1 MEGGA
6 RVVGVGRKYQ
16 YLCADHYA
24 EWKPF
29 DNRLAVAQEQ
39 QRYPK
44 FLLASEYHSLRQK
57 GTLCIQLGR
66 PDVDVGW

>member
-1 MEGGA
+1 MEA
-6 RVVGVGRKYQ
+6 
-16 YLCADHYA
+16 LDS
-24 EWKPF
+24 
-29 DNRLAVAQEQ
+29 RLAVAQEQ

-44 FLLASEYHSLRQK
+44 FLLASEYHFLRQK